1 MVMILNEAQQKEI
14 SSAIAGVERDTD
26 AELVTVL
33 AKRADDYYYIP
44 TLWAAVVALLL
55 PILIKFTPL
64 WLTGDELLLMQWT
77 VFIVLA
83 VVFHIPFI
91 MMKLVPRKV
100 RYWRASNLARRQ
112 FLENN
117 LHHTKN
123 GMGVLIFVSEAEHY
137 VEIIADQGISQHV
150 SNDEWQEIINAFV
163 GKVKAGQTKEGF
175 LNCISSCGALLKQHA
190 PASEEKNELPNHL
203 IVLQ

>member
-1 MVMILNEAQQKEI
+1 MILNEAQRKQI
-14 SSAIAGVERDTD
+14 SSAIAGVEKDTD

-33 AKRADDYYYIP
+33 AKRADSYYYIP
-44 TLWAAVVALLL
+44 TLWAAVIALLL
-55 PILIKFTPL
+55 PILIRFTPL
-64 WLTGDELLLMQWT
+64 WLTGDELLLMQWA

-83 VVFHIPFI
+83 MVFHIPFM

-112 FLENN
+112 FMENN

-163 GKVKAGQTKEGF
+163 KKVKAGQTSQGF

-190 PASEEKNELPNHL
+190 PASEQKNELPNHL
-203 IVLQ
+203 IVLE